1 VIFSSLSNSPERW
14 NDRSAARVQIR
25 FRGNNR
31 RRLSVGYTRK
41 YLNSQRTTNRSTGGF
56 KEFRITDERLNNM
69 QRVLTA
75 IIIVLCAASLQAAE
89 RVRIGYS
96 SISGAYI
103 PIWVAHDGGYFA
115 KEGLED
121 DIILIPSGTQLAQ
134 VTVAGE
140 IDVGSMNGSSAM
152 AAALQGADLKIIGN
166 SGNKMIFSLYV
177 RPEIKTVDALR
188 GKKIG
193 ITRFGSAPDISVR
206 YALRKHNINPE
217 TDLTLIQL
225 GFMATVAAGLQ
236 GGTIQGGVVSPPT
249 QFAVEKAGFKE
260 LINIT
265 DMDFAFPNP
274 SLVAVGSIIRRRPEV
289 INQFMRAYA
298 RGVHRAKTDKEFT
311 YRSMAKY
318 TKIQDSTVLQKA
330 YELYMGK
337 VLEKAPY
344 INMTGLQNALDDLAK
359 TVPAARNAKPEQFVD
374 RRFLD
379 TLDKSGLLRELY
391 P

>member
-1 VIFSSLSNSPERW
+1 VKHILWILVFLLGA
-14 NDRSAARVQIR
+14 DYLGAA
-25 FRGNNR
+25 
-31 RRLSVGYTRK
+31 
-41 YLNSQRTTNRSTGGF
+41 
-56 KEFRITDERLNNM
+56 D
-69 QRVLTA
+69 
-75 IIIVLCAASLQAAE
+75 

-103 PIWVAHDGGYFA
+103 PIWVAHDGGYFT

-121 DIILIPSGTQLAQ
+121 QIVLIPSGTQLAQ

-140 IDVGSMNGSSAM
+140 IDIGSLNGSSAI

-177 RPEIKTVDALR
+177 RPEIKSVEGLR

-206 YALRKHNINPE
+206 YALKKFNINPE
-217 TDLTLIQL
+217 KDLTLIQL

-236 GGTIQGGVVSPPT
+236 GGSIEGGVVSPPT
-249 QFAVEKAGFKE
+249 QFAIDKAGFRE

-274 SLVAVGSIIRRRPEV
+274 ALVAVGSIIKNKPDV
-289 INQFMRAYA
+289 INRFIRAYV
-298 RGVHRAKTDKEFT
+298 RGIHRARTDREFT
-311 YRSMAKY
+311 YKSMAKY
-318 TKIQDSTVLQKA
+318 TKIQDSDVLRRA
-330 YELYMGK
+330 YDLYMQK
-337 VLEKAPY
+337 VLERTPS

-359 TVPAARNAKPEQFVD
+359 TVPAAKNAKPEQFVD
-374 RRFLD
+374 TRFLD
-379 TLDKSGLLRELY
+379 NLEKSGLMKELY

>member
-1 VIFSSLSNSPERW
+1 MKLRWFGFLIFC
-14 NDRSAARVQIR
+14 
-25 FRGNNR
+25 
-31 RRLSVGYTRK
+31 
-41 YLNSQRTTNRSTGGF
+41 
-56 KEFRITDERLNNM
+56 
-69 QRVLTA
+69 
-75 IIIVLCAASLQAAE
+75 VLCAGQVFGAD

-96 SISGAYI
+96 SISGAYT
-103 PIWVAHDGGYFA
+103 PIWVAHDAGFFA
-115 KEGLED
+115 KEGLQD

-140 IDVGSMNGSSAM
+140 IDIGSMNGSSAI

-177 RPEIKTVDALR
+177 RPEIKTVEALK

-193 ITRFGSAPDISVR
+193 ITRFGSAPDISIR

-249 QFAVEKAGFKE
+249 QFAVDKAGFKE

-274 SLVAVGSIIRRRPEV
+274 ALVAVGSIISRRPEV
-289 INQFMRAYA
+289 LNQFMRAYA
-298 RGVHRAKTDKEFT
+298 RGVHRARTDKEFT
-311 YRSMAKY
+311 YKSMAKY
-318 TKIQDSTVLQKA
+318 TKIQESTVLHKA
-330 YELYMGK
+330 HELYMGK
-337 VLEKAPY
+337 VLA
-344 INMTGLQNALDDLAK
+344 
-359 TVPAARNAKPEQFVD
+359 
-374 RRFLD
+374 
-379 TLDKSGLLRELY
+379 
-391 P
+391 